1 MSTTALALSLG
12 AAACLGAYLA
22 SRLRHR
28 WRGALSVSEVPA
40 YLDRADFGM
49 PEGGWLL
56 VVFTAKSCRSC
67 ASVVRSIESL
77 ASLAAA
83 GIRWKEVEKSAQ
95 PELHDRHRVDAV
107 PLTLAVNPSGEVE
120 LWFRGPLSPGDVK
133 LLRNLVTPEVSRT
146 LSPLPPS
153 PSSPSN

>member
-12 AAACLGAYLA
+12 AAACLAAYLA

-40 YLDRADFGM
+40 YLDRADFPM
-49 PEGGWLL
+49 PEDGWLL
-56 VVFTAKSCRSC
+56 VVFTSKSCRSC

-77 ASLAAA
+77 ASPADA
-83 GIRWKEVEKSAQ
+83 GIRWKEVEKSAE

-120 LWFRGPLSPGDVK
+120 LWFRGPLSTGDIK

-146 LSPLPPS
+146 LSSLPP
-153 PSSPSN
+153 PPPPPLN